1 MRDFNGKVVVV
12 TGAAN
17 GIGREIAL
25 AFARRGAVP
34 ALADIDAAGLQ
45 KVSEELEALGAT
57 VYSRVT
63 DVSVAAEVGDFC
75 AGVYGEMGRVD
86 VLCNNAGVAL
96 GGDFDLMTLED
107 LRWLLGVN
115 LLGVIHGCHYFY
127 PRMIAQGGGGHI
139 VNTASAAGLVPFSGL
154 ALYSGT
160 KFAVVGL
167 SETLRAEAA
176 LHGVGITVICPG
188 VIATDIVKRS
198 TIRAGTGRSS
208 PEELA
213 AKLDRILQSRGF
225 TPDRV
230 ASAVVRAVER
240 NIGVAR
246 VTPET
251 YIMDWL
257 YRLNR
262 GAFDAMMALGARI
275 APRIF

>member
-1 MRDFNGKVVVV
+1 
-12 TGAAN
+12 
-17 GIGREIAL
+17 
-25 AFARRGAVP
+25 
-34 ALADIDAAGLQ
+34 
-45 KVSEELEALGAT
+45 
-57 VYSRVT
+57 
-63 DVSVAAEVGDFC
+63 
-75 AGVYGEMGRVD
+75 
-86 VLCNNAGVAL
+86 
-96 GGDFDLMTLED
+96 MTLD
-107 LRWLLGVN
+107 DMRWLVGVN
-115 LLGVIHGCHYFY
+115 LLGVIHGCHFFY
-127 PRMIAQGGGGHI
+127 PRMVAQGGGGHI
-139 VNTASAAGLVPFSGL
+139 VNTASAAGLIPFAGL

-167 SETLRAEAA
+167 SETLRAEAV
-176 LHGVGITVICPG
+176 LHGVGITVVCPG

-198 TIRAGTGRSS
+198 IIRAGTSRSS

-213 AKLDRILQSRGF
+213 AKMDGVLQSRGF